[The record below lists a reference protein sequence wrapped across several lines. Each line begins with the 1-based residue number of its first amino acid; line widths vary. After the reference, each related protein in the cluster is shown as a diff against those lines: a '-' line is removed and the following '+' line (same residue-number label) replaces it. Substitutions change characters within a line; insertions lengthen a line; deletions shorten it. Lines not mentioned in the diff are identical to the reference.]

1 MESAGKVGIKY
12 CGGCNP
18 RIDRARVAEEV
29 GACLPEGFTLVQVK
43 GSVVWDVGILICGCA
58 VACADSCELKSLARG
73 WIRVCGPVVDQEEVA
88 EGEIAR
94 AVAEKLSK
102 IALDECL

>member
-1 MESAGKVGIKY
+1 MEAAKIVGIKY

-18 RIDRARVAEEV
+18 RIDRSRVAEEI
-29 GACLPEGFTLVQVK
+29 GACLPEGFQLVQGK
-43 GSVVWDVGILICGCA
+43 GPVVWDVGILICGCA

-73 WIRVCGPVVDQEEVA
+73 WIRVCGPVVDHEEVV
-88 EGEIAR
+88 EGRIAR
-94 AVAEKLSK
+94 AIAEKLSK